1 MTNTVQLSVRAL
13 VEYAYRSGDI
23 DTAFRSAVALTEG
36 TKAHQ
41 QIQRQYGELDAKEVY
56 VSTEMAFQ
64 DLLFVVD
71 GRCDG
76 LLQTESRLTI
86 DEIKST
92 SGRLPAHMEETY
104 AVHWAQAYCYA
115 YMVAKERELDTIN
128 VQLTYLHIESD
139 ECRRF
144 VRPMTFTELE
154 RFILDTVSRYY
165 PFASMKHH
173 HATNR
178 DASIK
183 KLAFPFPSYRAG
195 QRKLAASVYQT
206 IADGR
211 KLFAKAP
218 TGTGKTMSTL
228 FPAVKAIGE
237 ERLQRLFYLTAR
249 TTTRTAAEE
258 ALKML
263 SEGGLHL
270 HAVTLTAKEKVCL
283 KDEVRCDPEYCEF
296 AKGYYD
302 RVNGAILD
310 MLGNETGMTREV
322 IERYAYKHRVC
333 PFEFSLDA
341 AYAADAVIC
350 DYNYIFDPRVNLKR
364 LFEEQKRKTALL
376 VDEAHNLVDRAREMY
391 SAELRKADFLAL
403 QRASKTIR
411 PHVYQS
417 AKAVNQY
424 FIALRKSIE
433 EGGNEATGKNMERYL
448 PEQLLEQLESL
459 VQAAEEQLAQG
470 DQDPLLLDV
479 YFGCQQFLRIAKLY
493 DERFVTYAEKER
505 NDVRIKLFCLDP
517 SNLLR
522 QYAKGYKA
530 QILFSATLSPL
541 HYFMDMLGGDAETD
555 YAVAIPSPFSS
566 EQLDVRI
573 ERLSTRYQDRERTMG
588 RVAGLLFTMAERH
601 QGNILVFFPSY
612 AYLNGV
618 YERFAELPRSSEE
631 AAAFT
636 AMVQRPNMSEE
647 ERDSFL
653 AAFAPDND
661 GKLVGFAVMGGIF
674 SEGIDLVGDRLTG
687 VAIVGVG
694 LPQVGLERNII
705 KDYFDRQ
712 GKNGFE
718 YAYVFPGMNKV
729 LQAGGRLIRSES
741 DRGTLLLIDD
751 RYTHPQYARL
761 LPPEWS
767 TNAIKVD

>member
-1 MTNTVQLSVRAL
+1 MTKTVQLSVRAL

-41 QIQRQYGELDAKEVY
+41 HIQKQYGEQDAKEVY
-56 VSTEMAFQ
+56 VSAEIACREM
-64 DLLFVVD
+64 LFVID

-76 LLQTESRLTI
+76 LLQTDGGLTI
-86 DEIKST
+86 DEIKSS
-92 SGRLPAHMEETY
+92 SGRLPRLMEETSP
-104 AVHWAQAYCYA
+104 VHWAQAYCYA
-115 YMVAKERELDTIN
+115 YMVAKERVLDAIN
-128 VQLTYLHIESD
+128 VQLTYMHID
-139 ECRRF
+139 TGECRRF
-144 VRPMTFTELE
+144 VRSMTFAELE
-154 RFILDTVSRYY
+154 RFLLDTVNRYY
-165 PFASMKHH
+165 PYAAMKNA
-173 HATNR
+173 HAEKR

-183 KLAFPFPSYRAG
+183 KLAFPFPSYREG

-206 IADGR
+206 IVDGR
-211 KLFAKAP
+211 MLFAKAP
-218 TGTGKTMSTL
+218 TGIGKTMSTL

-263 SEGGLHL
+263 GEGGLHL
-270 HAVTLTAKEKVCL
+270 HTVTLTAKDKVCL
-283 KDEVRCDPEYCEF
+283 KDEVRCSPEYCEF

-302 RVNGAILD
+302 RINGAILD
-310 MLGNETGMTREV
+310 MLGNETSMTREV
-322 IERYAYKHRVC
+322 IERYAYKHHVC

-403 QRASKTIR
+403 QRASKTVR
-411 PHVYQS
+411 PLVYNS

-424 FIALRKSIE
+424 FIALRKSME
-433 EGGNEATGKNMERYL
+433 EDATGRNMERYL
-448 PEQLLEQLESL
+448 PEQLLEQLEAL
-459 VQAAEEQLAQG
+459 AQAAEEQLALG

-479 YFGCQQFLRIAKLY
+479 YFGAQQFLRIAKLY
-493 DERFVTYAEKER
+493 DERYVTYAEKDR
-505 NDVRIKLFCLDP
+505 NDVRLKLFCLDP
-517 SNLLR
+517 SHLLR
-522 QYAKGYKA
+522 LYAKGYKA

-555 YAVAIPSPFSS
+555 YAVAIPSPFSP

-573 ERLSTRYQDRERTMG
+573 ERLSTRYQDRERTLD
-588 RVAGLLFTMAERH
+588 RVAGLLHSMVERH
-601 QGNILVFFPSY
+601 RGNIFVFFPSY
-612 AYLNGV
+612 AYMNGA
-618 YERFAELPRSSEE
+618 YERFMERSQSSEGTK
-631 AAAFT
+631 AFT
-636 AMVQRPNMSEE
+636 AIVQTPSMSEE
-647 ERDSFL
+647 ERDAFL
-653 AAFAPDND
+653 AAFAPGN
-661 GKLVGFAVMGGIF
+661 KSALVGFAVMGGIF

-729 LQAGGRLIRSES
+729 LQAGGRLIRSEN

-751 RYTHPQYARL
+751 RYAQPQYARL

-767 TNAIKVD
+767 RN